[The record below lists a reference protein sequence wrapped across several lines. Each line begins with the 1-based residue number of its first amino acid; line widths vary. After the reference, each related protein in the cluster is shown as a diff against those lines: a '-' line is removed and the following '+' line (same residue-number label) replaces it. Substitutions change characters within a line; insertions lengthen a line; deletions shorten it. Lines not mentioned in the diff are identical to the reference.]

1 METQSQKLKTIC
13 NICSIGCTL
22 EVEINQRKIL
32 SIKGVE
38 GLINP
43 EGEYCSYPVKA
54 VQNMN
59 KLPRITEPLLRK
71 DGNFQPIGW
80 PDAIELMAG
89 KIKRANPEVVAFFAG
104 ARLSNEEQ
112 YRIQKLGRGGAK
124 TNNVGSFHYLERE
137 KAYEKLTKANLPFGE
152 LELTTHI
159 YLMDTDVAH
168 THPVLADF
176 IVRQQ
181 QSRKCRV
188 TTICE
193 KDEMGGSFDRDN
205 LKVASVYHFV
215 KAVNYFILRNQLE
228 DHQFLGPLIG
238 NFEAYRTALLAE
250 SYDELIQ
257 MAGVSREEVAEF
269 STSFVQEKAAVL
281 VFSENNSAA
290 RTCDELFNLACLSGK
305 HGKTGSGLML
315 LKEKNNAHGLYDMGV
330 MASFSPG
337 TDNWHNPEV
346 RRRFSQAWGM
356 GELPD
361 GEGITMESLEKG
373 KYKMLFIF
381 GEDPVGCAYEPE
393 KFSGAI
399 KNAEFVVVQDYML
412 TPTASL
418 AHLILPASWPW
429 ENGGTYTNTQ
439 KVLQNTEK
447 TGVELPQIPS
457 WQQLNMLLS
466 EFNASG
472 FDEVDDVMFEIAGL
486 FPLFCSHSKLNLR
499 MKQTK
504 TPAPLFKAGCDA
516 VTALARQ

>member
-1 METQSQKLKTIC
+1 MIKFVQMETQSQKLKTIC

-80 PDAIELMAG
+80 PDIEITAG
-89 KIKRANPEVVAFFAG
+89 KIKEQPGVVAF
-104 ARLSNEEQ
+104 RRCLSNEEQ
-112 YRIQKLGRGGAK
+112 YLIQKLGRGGAK

-159 YLMDTDVAH
+159 YLMDADVAH

-181 QSRKCRV
+181 QCRECRV

-305 HGKTGSGLML
+305 RRKITATYVAEGK
-315 LKEKNNAHGLYDMGV
+315 K
-330 MASFSPG
+330 
-337 TDNWHNPEV
+337 
-346 RRRFSQAWGM
+346 
-356 GELPD
+356 
-361 GEGITMESLEKG
+361 
-373 KYKMLFIF
+373 
-381 GEDPVGCAYEPE
+381 
-393 KFSGAI
+393 
-399 KNAEFVVVQDYML
+399 
-412 TPTASL
+412 
-418 AHLILPASWPW
+418 
-429 ENGGTYTNTQ
+429 
-439 KVLQNTEK
+439 
-447 TGVELPQIPS
+447 
-457 WQQLNMLLS
+457 
-466 EFNASG
+466 
-472 FDEVDDVMFEIAGL
+472 
-486 FPLFCSHSKLNLR
+486 
-499 MKQTK
+499 
-504 TPAPLFKAGCDA
+504 
-516 VTALARQ
+516 